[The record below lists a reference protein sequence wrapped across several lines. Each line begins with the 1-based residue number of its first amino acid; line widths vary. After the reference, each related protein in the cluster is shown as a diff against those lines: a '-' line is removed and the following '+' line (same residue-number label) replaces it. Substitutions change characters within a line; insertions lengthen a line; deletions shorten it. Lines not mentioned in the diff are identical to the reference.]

1 MKTSLI
7 EEAYEIA
14 KAYYSGLGYDT
25 DSVIAALASPPRCPY
40 EGHEELDSLLAYVT
54 DFRQQQR
61 QEILAQLGGD
71 STYLDAIYD
80 EHCLRWDVPVAD
92 EYIADVER
100 HINNLKENQ

>member
-25 DSVIAALASPPRCPY
+25 DSVIATLASPPRCPY
-40 EGHEELDSLLAYVT
+40 EGHVGQDSLLTYVT
-54 DFRQQQR
+54 DFRLQQR
-61 QEILAQLGGD
+61 QEILQQLGGD
-71 STYLDAIYD
+71 GTYLDAVYD

-100 HINNLKENQ
+100 HINNLKEN